1 MLLKVTLAEQEI
13 ILKVKNKAAEE
24 LIEVVGA
31 ESEKVS
37 KEKAFGEV
45 FCSIVIIFGFCSLKV
60 EQWNPPPLFMM
71 VVTEIFN
78 CFFLLLCDLVTHV
91 K

>member
-1 MLLKVTLAEQEI
+1 MFLKVTLAEQEI

-71 VVTEIFN
+71 VVNEILIV
-78 CFFLLLCDLVTHV
+78 FFTIM
-91 K
+91 